1 MVMTQTARV
10 NHKRGQPLGLDDK
23 IVSAVTYI
31 VVTLCALTVVYPIL
45 NILSVSLS
53 DYATYIKNPMMV
65 FPVKIDLLAYQGVFR
80 SKLLLRSYG
89 NTVIITLL
97 GTMLTLAITALYAY
111 PLSRRETRFKPFFN
125 TFIIITMMFSGG
137 IVPAFLLMRAL
148 GLYDTL
154 ASQYL
159 PSILGAYNCILMVNF
174 FKALPEELIEAA
186 FVDGASDPV
195 VLTRIVLPLSK
206 PILAT
211 IALFSAVGY
220 WNNYFSAIIYIR
232 SQTRWPV
239 QLVLREIILASNT
252 AALSSGGNLAEF
264 NTAMIPMD
272 QLRYAC
278 LIVITLPIMCA
289 YPFLQRFFATG
300 IMLGAV
306 KG

>member
-1 MVMTQTARV
+1 MTQTARV